1 MTQTHSLKRVK
12 PDGCVTLI
20 GMAGSGKTTVGKAL
34 AAKLNWVQVDVDH
47 VIEAAYGTRLQDV
60 TDSMSKEE
68 FLDVEADIVCKLNVQ
83 RTVLSPGGSAVYRQ
97 RAVDHLRSLGPIV
110 FLDVPTP
117 TIVYR
122 ISLNPERGLAIAPGQ
137 TIEDLIAERALMYD
151 AAADS
156 HLNADGLNPEQCA
169 QAIVDWLGTT
179 P

>member
-34 AAKLNWVQVDVDH
+34 AAELGWVQVDVDH

-68 FLDVEADIVCKLNVQ
+68 FLDVEADIICKLNVQ

-97 RAVDHLRSLGPIV
+97 RAVDHLRSMGPIV

-137 TIEDLIAERALMYD
+137 TIADLIAERALMYD
-151 AAADS
+151 AAADF
-156 HLNADGLNPEQCA
+156 HLKAEGLDPKQCA
-169 QAIVDWLGTT
+169 RAIIDWLAS
-179 P
+179 